1 MPKPRPSVFS
11 PAFQL
16 IFRKAT
22 TAEIEK
28 LVGFQIAMAEETEQV
43 RLDREVCSAGV
54 AAVFR
59 DPSRGQY
66 FVAETDGAVVA
77 SALITYEWSD
87 WRNGQVWWIQSVYV
101 VPEARKKGVYA
112 GLYAHLQN
120 LARAESGVRG
130 IRLYVDERN
139 TSAQKVY
146 EKLGM
151 NGDHYRVFEWMK
163 D

>member
-1 MPKPRPSVFS
+1 MIYREAS
-11 PAFQL
+11 PAD
-16 IFRKAT
+16 
-22 TAEIEK
+22 IET
-28 LVGFQIAMAEETEQV
+28 LVGFQIAMADETEQLT
-43 RLDREVCSAGV
+43 LDREVCTAGV
-54 AAVFR
+54 SAVFR
-59 DPSRGQY
+59 DPSLGRY
-66 FVAETDGAVVA
+66 FVAETEAEVVG

-101 VPEARKKGVYA
+101 IPAARRKGVYA
-112 GLYAHLQN
+112 GLYTQLQS

-139 TSAQKVY
+139 TSAQSVY
-146 EKLGM
+146 ARLGM

>member
-1 MPKPRPSVFS
+1 M
-11 PAFQL
+11 

-43 RLDREVCSAGV
+43 RLDRELCTAGV
-54 AAVFR
+54 AAVFH

-66 FVAETDGAVVA
+66 FVAEADGTVVA

-101 VPEARKKGVYA
+101 VPEARRKGVYA
-112 GLYAHLQN
+112 GLYAHLQD
-120 LARAESGVRG
+120 LARAESDVRG
-130 IRLYVDERN
+130 LRLYVDERN

-146 EKLGM
+146 ERLGM